1 MGSPSKDG
9 QGPLDGQGGRSG
21 EHDPRIASTIWRCPL
36 AQGGNGEDRQAAAF
50 SDTGSFE
57 GDRTSDISSG
67 GSQPGKSQRGSSN
80 SSYGVEMFMVNHS
93 GKITQHLIFVQFA
106 EAADIDPVEMVTV
119 NTEPAAYIGAD
130 IERILPPSTMYATG
144 GANARDLGA
153 VSGPSSTSSGNVAAA
168 GGGGDT
174 VNPAPVP
181 ARGRRKN
188 AAFAEALALEIDT
201 REKIKK
207 VRLGVGF

>member
-1 MGSPSKDG
+1 
-9 QGPLDGQGGRSG
+9 
-21 EHDPRIASTIWRCPL
+21 
-36 AQGGNGEDRQAAAF
+36 
-50 SDTGSFE
+50 
-57 GDRTSDISSG
+57 
-67 GSQPGKSQRGSSN
+67 
-80 SSYGVEMFMVNHS
+80 MVNHS